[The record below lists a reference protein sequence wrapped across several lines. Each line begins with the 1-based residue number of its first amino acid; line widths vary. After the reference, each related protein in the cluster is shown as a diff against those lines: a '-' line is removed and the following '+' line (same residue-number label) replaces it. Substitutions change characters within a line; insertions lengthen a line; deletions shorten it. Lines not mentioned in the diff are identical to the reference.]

1 MKSRLYVGA
10 AALAL
15 VAGTAAAQDFKF
27 PIGEGAFNW
36 DSYKA
41 YDEAFNLEGQSIT
54 MFGPWRGEDQALVE
68 SMLAYFT
75 AASGVTVN
83 YSSSENYEQ
92 QIVIDTQAGSPP
104 DIAILPQPGLIADLA
119 SKGLL
124 TPLGEETTNWLKE
137 NYAAG
142 ESWVGLG
149 SYAGADGATQLY
161 AFPYKIDVKSL
172 VRHPPEN
179 FEDAG

>member
-54 MFGPWRGEDQALVE
+54 MFGPWRGEDQVLVE

-75 AASGVTVN
+75 AASGVTVK
-83 YSSSENYEQ
+83 
-92 QIVIDTQAGSPP
+92 IW
-104 DIAILPQPGLIADLA
+104 LPRPSTAVSVPLA
-119 SKGLL
+119 
-124 TPLGEETTNWLKE
+124 
-137 NYAAG
+137 A
-142 ESWVGLG
+142 V
-149 SYAGADGATQLY
+149 
-161 AFPYKIDVKSL
+161 V
-172 VRHPPEN
+172 
-179 FEDAG
+179 